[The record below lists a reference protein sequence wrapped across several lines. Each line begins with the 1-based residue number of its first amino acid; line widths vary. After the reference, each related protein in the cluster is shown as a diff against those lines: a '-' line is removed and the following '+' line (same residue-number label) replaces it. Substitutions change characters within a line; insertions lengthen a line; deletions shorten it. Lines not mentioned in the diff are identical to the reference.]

1 MGRKSVKKNPNI
13 YQRLRDGLDLT
24 REEASELLEA
34 ISADRIEKIEN
45 ERSPAQPEEVLLM
58 SEKYKAPSLCNY
70 YCANECPIGRRYVPE
85 VKVSNLA
92 QIILQMVSSL
102 NAVSSQKDRL
112 IEIAADSQI
121 ENDELEDFV
130 SIQEQLEQSHVPA
143 APEVDTSHLPRG
155 EILRDES
162 GTHYVNRE
170 FGIACDLD
178 GDWYI
183 LSDEELAQVAG
194 LTVDTVAGEDVRDAF
209 ASAQIFCE
217 FGALR
222 PSDSASMM
230 LMIEDLEKS
239 GFPELSE
246 EEYREASVAELK
258 PQADALGATRFSASE
273 NQVRVRPKQGQ
284 SSTGRMHRFLSKQ
297 STNCRVL

>member
-130 SIQEQLEQSHVPA
+130 SIQEQLEQISQSVEA
-143 APEVDTSHLPRG
+143 LQLWSEKMLAEGNIDRDTLEQIR
-155 EILRDES
+155 
-162 GTHYVNRE
+162 
-170 FGIACDLD
+170 
-178 GDWYI
+178 
-183 LSDEELAQVAG
+183 AQRM
-194 LTVDTVAGEDVRDAF
+194 T
-209 ASAQIFCE
+209 
-217 FGALR
+217 
-222 PSDSASMM
+222 
-230 LMIEDLEKS
+230 EKD
-239 GFPELSE
+239 
-246 EEYREASVAELK
+246 K
-258 PQADALGATRFSASE
+258 
-273 NQVRVRPKQGQ
+273 K
-284 SSTGRMHRFLSKQ
+284 K
-297 STNCRVL
+297 